1 MATNRLDC
9 LPLCNDISIM
19 LPERCVVLCVVLC
32 WFCLV
37 GLCFSTVF
45 PEPGMA
51 LAANAGRFIGVVFSL
66 LFWVWI

>member
-1 MATNRLDC
+1 MIL
-9 LPLCNDISIM
+9 
-19 LPERCVVLCVVLC
+19 VLCCPKDVG
-32 WFCLV
+32 FCLV

-45 PEPGMA
+45 PEPDMA

>member
-1 MATNRLDC
+1 
-9 LPLCNDISIM
+9 M
-19 LPERCVVLCVVLC
+19 LVL
-32 WFCLV
+32 FV

-45 PEPGMA
+45 PEPDMA